1 MPAMTVAP
9 ATPPKSAML
18 AMYAPFLM
26 HANFA
31 TSATSAALATS
42 TRAAGRH
49 GRA

>member
-18 AMYAPFLM
+18 AMYAPLLM
-26 HANFA
+26 PA
-31 TSATSAALATS
+31 TFVASATSSALATP